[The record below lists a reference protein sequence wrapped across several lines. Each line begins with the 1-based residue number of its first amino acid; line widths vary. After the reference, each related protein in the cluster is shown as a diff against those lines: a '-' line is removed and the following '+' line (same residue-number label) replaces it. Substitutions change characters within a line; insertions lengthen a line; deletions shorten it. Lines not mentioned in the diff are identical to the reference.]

1 MSSLD
6 LVVVVL
12 CSVAGFTLQG
22 AVGYGMGILGT
33 PILILIDP
41 RLVPGPV
48 LASTMVF
55 TLMVTVRERRGIDLG
70 GVGWALAGRIVG
82 TLPAA
87 AVLAVLPES
96 QLSRVFG
103 LMVILAVAIS
113 VSGVDV
119 RPRPSTLLAGGAL
132 SGLMGTVAAIG
143 GPPIALL
150 YQHASGARFRGT
162 LSSLFFVGT
171 FISIVALVPAG
182 RFGGSE
188 LRLTLL
194 LLPGAAFGFLVS
206 RRLASRLDRGYTR
219 PAILAVAA
227 MAGLIVVVR
236 SFVSS
241 G

>member
-1 MSSLD
+1 MSSFD
-6 LVVVVL
+6 LAVIAL

-70 GVGWALAGRIVG
+70 GVGWALAGRVAG

-87 AVLAVLPES
+87 AVLAVLPQN

-103 LMVILAVAIS
+103 LMVLLAVAIS
-113 VSGVDV
+113 VSGVHV
-119 RPRPSTLLAGGAL
+119 RPRPSTLVAGGVL

-150 YQHASGARFRGT
+150 YQHASGEKFRGT

-171 FISIVALVPAG
+171 IISIAALVPAG
-182 RFGGSE
+182 RFGGPE
-188 LRLTLL
+188 LRLSLFM
-194 LLPGAAFGFLVS
+194 LPGAVFGFLAS

-219 PAILAVAA
+219 PAVLGVAAVA
-227 MAGLIVVVR
+227 GCIVVVR
-236 SFVSS
+236 SFVAP
-241 G
+241 